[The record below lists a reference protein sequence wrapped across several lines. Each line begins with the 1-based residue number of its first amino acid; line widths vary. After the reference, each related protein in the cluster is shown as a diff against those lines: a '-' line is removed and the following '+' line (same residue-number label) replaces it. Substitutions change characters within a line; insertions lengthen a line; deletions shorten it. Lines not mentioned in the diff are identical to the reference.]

1 MDLFLNPNLQQEIM
15 ESILGRDHPPAKFR
29 ENHPLFKSFSVQIIF
44 VLFCCPVDNPTKNQ
58 QSDTAK
64 ET

>member
-29 ENHPLFKSFSVQIIF
+29 ENHPLFKSFSVQIIQCSNH
-44 VLFCCPVDNPTKNQ
+44 FCVILLSC
-58 QSDTAK
+58 
-64 ET
+64 

>member
-44 VLFCCPVDNPTKNQ
+44 VLSC
-58 QSDTAK
+58 
-64 ET
+64 